1 MAASIHILFTV
12 KLNFVRYF
20 NKPTPSV
27 NVVLAEVARLR
38 VAVCKSLNNP
48 LSRQK
53 ITLEFRQ
60 DVFTYLITGRG
71 RKHGLWFLLEEEDF
85 EKRFFPDNWDNLL
98 DKHDQG
104 TRVNFPV
111 KVRHF
116 ISWSL
121 PQFSVD
127 ISGNVVPSSRSY
139 LEKMSMDFIKVAA

>member
-1 MAASIHILFTV
+1 M
-12 KLNFVRYF
+12 
-20 NKPTPSV
+20 
-27 NVVLAEVARLR
+27 
-38 VAVCKSLNNP
+38 
-48 LSRQK
+48 
-53 ITLEFRQ
+53 
-60 DVFTYLITGRG
+60 GRG
-71 RKHGLWFLLEEEDF
+71 RKHGLWFLLEKGDF

-116 ISWSL
+116 ISWSP
-121 PQFSVD
+121 PQFNVN